1 MSGVRLWLPDIPER
15 EFALSG
21 LGNTR
26 NIIRW
31 AREERLMIRQI
42 YQRFAQLGG
51 QRTLSGSPSDIADGM
66 KEWFRGHGVT
76 AFCFIPRI
84 CPVNSTISSRS

>member
-1 MSGVRLWLPDIPER
+1 LWLPDIPER

-51 QRTLSGSPSDIADGM
+51 NVR
-66 KEWFRGHGVT
+66 
-76 AFCFIPRI
+76 
-84 CPVNSTISSRS
+84 